1 MREVNFYCDMCD
13 EKFDGNETL
22 TYVTFSKYL
31 SSIMMSEEDSQIEV
45 CKDCLSDIKS
55 YIKRNAK
62 QKE

>member
-1 MREVNFYCDMCD
+1 MREINYYCDMCN

-31 SSIMMSEEDSQIEV
+31 SSIMMSEEYSQTEV

-55 YIKRNAK
+55 YIKENPK
-62 QKE
+62 HKE